1 MRIQSQKA
9 NWLLADTF
17 DSIIL
22 SESAMDKEPKFP
34 LILSFPDFA
43 PDDSSKEKAF
53 STKENAEKTATRFG
67 AKLKTWSTSPN
78 KYSEFKLEFADR
90 ESFVK
95 FCSWLGIK
103 SSKLAFKNTKK
114 TVTLGQADSEGVVSV
129 INEAEEIEKDDEDA
143 IDVDK
148 ALKVLAKI
156 EKYSEKLEDEKLE
169 KLVADLKKALG
180 AEDEE
185 EETEEKAEKG
195 SNKPKAD
202 LDDLDDL
209 EG

>member
-1 MRIQSQKA
+1 MRHQSNVA
-9 NWLLADTF
+9 NWLLSDTF
-17 DSIIL
+17 DSIML
-22 SESAMDKEPKFP
+22 SEAAVVAKEPKFP
-34 LILSFPDFA
+34 LTVKFGDFVS
-43 PDDSSKEKAF
+43 DEGKEKSVDTKEKA
-53 STKENAEKTATRFG
+53 TKTAARFNAE
-67 AKLKTWSTSPN
+67 LKGWKISPN
-78 KYSEFKLEFADR
+78 ENPEFSLKFAEKKDFIR
-90 ESFVK
+90 
-95 FCSWLGIK
+95 FCKWLGA
-103 SSKLAFKNTKK
+103 SDVQFTNTKQ
-114 TVTLGQADSEGVVSV
+114 TVVLDSVEGALHVV
-129 INEAEEIEKDDEDA
+129 NEAEELEGDDEDA